1 MNESLPDK
9 DLLRDFIEHRS
20 ETAFQALSERHA
32 DLVFATALRRVG
44 EASAAQEV
52 TQDVFVALARKAPWL
67 KGETSLTGW
76 LYKAALF
83 QARRWWRG
91 EMRRRRREQAAME
104 LNTTM
109 KDDNSLLNSLGGVLD
124 EGLLELRESER
135 RALLLRFFEGGSYR
149 QIGATLG
156 IGEDAA
162 RKRVDK
168 AVAQLTAFFKKRGYA
183 VGSVAATAAA
193 LNAAAVTAPAG
204 LAAQAAQVALA
215 QTGAGSFAWLTGWLA
230 RLLRPSKVQAVAL
243 CTALLV
249 GPGLWQGARWLSAA
263 EEQTRMQA
271 MLASM
276 QAQRKAV
283 AQEQA
288 QVQRQLRRT
297 SNWLAQLNV
306 LAGYTKVLTEANLDP
321 RLFRWDESA
330 GYVRV
335 PKVVMRWLSFDTGT
349 LGGNR
354 TLYSQGDRLSP
365 ILLGALGLNAD
376 EQARVQQFCQNQ
388 MDAYRSSAESRS
400 YLTNLPPLDVVT
412 NAFTPD
418 TQAWFT
424 PALSSEESSLW
435 RERFQAGL
443 ASLIGDERTGLI
455 LANAKDDGSLSTC
468 FHGFGSEM
476 DLIAVTPSPEGRC
489 ELGKLHYSQVGL
501 PLGMAVP
508 VGGIPLSWAMNR
520 LSEPSAPPQPEFP
533 VWEMLGRQ
541 PLPAALV
548 DYLRQWA
555 AVHPEVPDQAPTT
568 P

>member
-1 MNESLPDK
+1 MNESPPDK

-20 ETAFQALSERHA
+20 ESAFQALLERHA

-52 TQDVFVALARKAPWL
+52 AQDVFVALARKAPWL
-67 KGETSLTGW
+67 KGEDSLTGW
-76 LYKAALF
+76 LYKAALL

-91 EMRRRRREQAAME
+91 EMRRRRREQAALE
-104 LNTTM
+104 LHTTM
-109 KDDNSLLNSLGGVLD
+109 KDDHSLLKSLGGVLD
-124 EGLLELRESER
+124 EALLELREGER
-135 RALLLRFFEGGSYR
+135 KALLLRFFERGNYR

-168 AVAQLTAFFKKRGYA
+168 ALDQLTAFFKKRGYA

-204 LAAQAAQVALA
+204 LAAQAAQIALA
-215 QTGAGSFAWLTGWLA
+215 QTGAGSFAWLAGWLA
-230 RLLRPSKVQAVAL
+230 RLLRPSKVQAAAL

-249 GPGLWQGARWLSAA
+249 GPGLWQGARWLSAT
-263 EEQTRMQA
+263 EEQARMQA
-271 MLASM
+271 LLASL
-276 QAQRKAV
+276 QAQQKAV

-297 SNWLAQLNV
+297 SNRLAQLNAM
-306 LAGYTKVLTEANLDP
+306 AGYTKVLTDANLDP

-354 TLYSQGDRLSP
+354 TLHAQGDRLSP
-365 ILLGALGLNAD
+365 NLLGALGLNAD
-376 EQARVQQFCQNQ
+376 EQAGVQQFCQDQ

-418 TQAWFT
+418 TRAWFT
-424 PALSSEESSLW
+424 PALSSEESSLC

-455 LANAKDDGSLSTC
+455 LDNAKDDGSLSTC
-468 FHGFGSEM
+468 FHGFGSET
-476 DLIAVTPSPEGRC
+476 DLIAVTPTREGRC
-489 ELGKLHYSQVGL
+489 ELGKLHYGFVGL
-501 PLGMAVP
+501 PLGMAS
-508 VGGIPLSWAMNR
+508 GDIPLSMAMNS
-520 LSEPSAPPQPEFP
+520 LSEPAEPSQPQFP

-555 AVHPEVPDQAPTT
+555 ADHPEVPVQAPTT